1 MRAAR
6 EAVAAT
12 GVALIATLLVA
23 YTTIRDLAS
32 RLRAIE
38 KKQRLHDT
46 TLSYLA
52 QKLEE
57 VRVAQQQQQHA
68 ASSSSSRP
76 ALSPAPTPAQPPP
89 IVTNLARLSPLPA
102 AARPA
107 APSYTSS
114 LSTDGEGGGYR
125 TAEEE
130 DLDDGG
136 SERALPPPR
145 CRRRAAGG
153 RRLQQLC
160 RCERWLGGRVVL
172 RERGGRRRRAHPLRL
187 LALSGYALGGCS
199 SAAPFGGGSR
209 CRRGG

>member
-12 GVALIATLLVA
+12 GVALLATLLVA

-32 RLRAIE
+32 RLHATE

-76 ALSPAPTPAQPPP
+76 ALSPAPSHAQPPP

-107 APSYTSS
+107 APSYTAS

-130 DLDDGG
+130 DLDDDG
-136 SERALPPPR
+136 SEHAFPPVAAGGAPLDGARRPR
-145 CRRRAAGG
+145 HVRAAGG
-153 RRLQQLC
+153 AAARLPQRRRL
-160 RCERWLGGRVVL
+160 
-172 RERGGRRRRAHPLRL
+172 
-187 LALSGYALGGCS
+187 
-199 SAAPFGGGSR
+199 
-209 CRRGG
+209 